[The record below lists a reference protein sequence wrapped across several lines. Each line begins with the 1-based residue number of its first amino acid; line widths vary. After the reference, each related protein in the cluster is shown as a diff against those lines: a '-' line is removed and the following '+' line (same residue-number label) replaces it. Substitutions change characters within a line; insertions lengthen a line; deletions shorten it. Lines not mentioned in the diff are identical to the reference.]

1 MKTIAV
7 LTLVF
12 LPATAMAVSYP
23 SDNRCNVL
31 TSQSI
36 FSMSMFNWQ
45 AQDGGTV
52 VSSKIWIYVV
62 VAVVLTCVVLIIWI
76 LWFNWTQ
83 KKYDNEM
90 RNDIETADDP
100 NSKETT

>member
-1 MKTIAV
+1 IAEDTRRDSSSMKTIAV

-12 LPATAMAVSYP
+12 LPATAMA
-23 SDNRCNVL
+23 
-31 TSQSI
+31 SI

-83 KKYDNEM
+83 KKYDNKM
-90 RNDIETADDP
+90 RNDIETADDT